1 MDAIEGWLYRQR
13 RRIQCLHQV
22 QFGVDVVEPM
32 FSNELRAYY
41 NRRRR
46 WTTQVHFGH
55 LHHHNHMHPQGN
67 PHMQDNQNSPPT
79 QQDTEVNQQS
89 MHVQESHFPSHIE
102 NDHPSA
108 PQNTPTQAE
117 QVHASLN
124 SAIHSLNLSNNTNP
138 QTEEVLHHSAPNL
151 TSTQQEP
158 ITVNPIENVESS
170 FVMRPPWQ
178 PLVSSDLRWTWVEGE
193 GPFITN
199 GEVRE
204 ATHNSSET
212 ESESLTERYFN
223 LDKLNEERPE
233 VRTGK
238 ACRHGQIPESPEE
251 VVESLVQR
259 VNRGRCR
266 FERGNSSVNLNRREE
281 LKNTTNVVGE
291 TYGDFATPQNRGLG
305 RTRSLDL
312 GLELGMNSSP
322 LSIAPDPS
330 SPMTT
335 RSDLGPQME
344 VQKEENW
351 KVVPIKTSATTE
363 SRKQFRVEIGR
374 LGRNIRQRLLCGLCH
389 KEGISELNKASSDYS
404 LSILNYL
411 SVDSEFGNRNGQWEV
426 GPMQLPRSHE
436 NTKLELQGSGQTYCS
451 SEMQKKRS

>member
-13 RRIQCLHQV
+13 RRIQRLHQV

-67 PHMQDNQNSPPT
+67 PHMQDSQNSPPT

-178 PLVSSDLRWTWVEGE
+178 PLVSSDLRWTWVGGE
-193 GPFITN
+193 GPCITN

-238 ACRHGQIPESPEE
+238 ACRHGQILESPEE

-266 FERGNSSVNLNRREE
+266 FERGNSSVNLNRREG

-305 RTRSLDL
+305 
-312 GLELGMNSSP
+312 
-322 LSIAPDPS
+322 
-330 SPMTT
+330 
-335 RSDLGPQME
+335 
-344 VQKEENW
+344 
-351 KVVPIKTSATTE
+351 
-363 SRKQFRVEIGR
+363 
-374 LGRNIRQRLLCGLCH
+374 
-389 KEGISELNKASSDYS
+389 
-404 LSILNYL
+404 
-411 SVDSEFGNRNGQWEV
+411 
-426 GPMQLPRSHE
+426 
-436 NTKLELQGSGQTYCS
+436 
-451 SEMQKKRS
+451 